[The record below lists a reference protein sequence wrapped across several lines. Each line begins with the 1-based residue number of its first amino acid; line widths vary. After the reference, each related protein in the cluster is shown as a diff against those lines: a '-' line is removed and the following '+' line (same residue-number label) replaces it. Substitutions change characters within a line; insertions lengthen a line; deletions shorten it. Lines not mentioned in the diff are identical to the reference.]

1 MVEGPGCTLNGE
13 KMRRLRG
20 KRLVK
25 LVVGAANVN
34 ANVAERLGSLEQ
46 KVLTGAESLGKELF
60 VYFDGAC
67 LCLRLHFGMNG
78 SVYVGGQV
86 RA

>member
-20 KRLVK
+20 KKLVK
-25 LVVGAANVN
+25 LVVGDSNVN
-34 ANVAERLGSLEQ
+34 ANVIGKLNNLEQ
-46 KVLTGAESLGKELF
+46 KALTGAESLGKELF